1 MAIGDLIKDAE
12 IALEKNDLEL
22 AMVKIDAA
30 LKQND
35 KSIKSL
41 IIKARINNNLKNYDE
56 SIELLNK
63 SYELTQIS
71 DFKKQENLIQIF
83 ELYSIVYFKL
93 KKFQESYSFILQ
105 CLNYC
110 KNYKNDKN
118 ELNSIVMMKAM
129 IENKLKKMNID
140 YKAIKPYEFAKI
152 QETDISK
159 SGHSNEIRDLSI
171 TENKEQV
178 ETTTS
183 VSSTTPVSPP
193 ITTITKKNKDLKIDW
208 FDNKKTVEISIFVK
222 NIQKDNLLV
231 KFNQDSVSVEFKIT
245 SNDNTLVTS
254 HEYNL
259 NPLYDSIIPESCK
272 FNLFKTKLELILF
285 KHSPVP
291 WKSLEKSSDS
301 KEVKTF
307 NTTNEQ
313 ADTENTTIATSD
325 SNPLA
330 YPSSSKKKIDWS
342 KIDTLDGD
350 DGDAEAADNQDP
362 DDFFKQLYSNADD
375 DTRRAM
381 MKSYVESNGTALSTD
396 WSEVSKKKVETSP
409 PTGMEARSFN

>member
-63 SYELTQIS
+63 SYALTQIS

-110 KNYKNDKN
+110 KSYKNDKN

-140 YKAIKPYEFAKI
+140 YKAIKPYEFDKI

-159 SGHSNEIRDLSI
+159 SGHSNEIGDLSI

-183 VSSTTPVSPP
+183 STTPVSPP
-193 ITTITKKNKDLKIDW
+193 TTTITKKNNDLKIDW

-231 KFNQDSVSVEFKIT
+231 KFNQDSVSVEFKIK
-245 SNDNTLVTS
+245 SNHTPLVTS
-254 HEYNL
+254 YEYNL

-285 KHSPVP
+285 KQSLVP

-307 NTTNEQ
+307 NTLNEE
-313 ADTENTTIATSD
+313 ADTENTTTITSN

-350 DGDAEAADNQDP
+350 DGDAETADNQDP

>member
-63 SYELTQIS
+63 SYALTQIS

-110 KNYKNDKN
+110 KSYKNDKN

-140 YKAIKPYEFAKI
+140 YKAIKPYEFDKI

-159 SGHSNEIRDLSI
+159 SGHSNEIGDLSI

-183 VSSTTPVSPP
+183 STTPL
-193 ITTITKKNKDLKIDW
+193 KFQFLLKIY
-208 FDNKKTVEISIFVK
+208 KR
-222 NIQKDNLLV
+222 
-231 KFNQDSVSVEFKIT
+231 
-245 SNDNTLVTS
+245 
-254 HEYNL
+254 
-259 NPLYDSIIPESCK
+259 IIY
-272 FNLFKTKLELILF
+272 
-285 KHSPVP
+285 
-291 WKSLEKSSDS
+291 W
-301 KEVKTF
+301 
-307 NTTNEQ
+307 
-313 ADTENTTIATSD
+313 
-325 SNPLA
+325 
-330 YPSSSKKKIDWS
+330 
-342 KIDTLDGD
+342 
-350 DGDAEAADNQDP
+350 
-362 DDFFKQLYSNADD
+362 
-375 DTRRAM
+375 
-381 MKSYVESNGTALSTD
+381 
-396 WSEVSKKKVETSP
+396 
-409 PTGMEARSFN
+409 